1 MPSHGTRRYKN
12 HRQVIFF
19 RQKISILSFYSNTT
33 FFLCFLS
40 LSTRMRSTAPERH
53 LPSIA
58 LVLTQAAA
66 SGRSNRLRYHPYS
79 QNPSSSA
86 NQDGHMVDP
95 PLALRLC
102 SVLSFL

>member
-1 MPSHGTRRYKN
+1 
-12 HRQVIFF
+12 
-19 RQKISILSFYSNTT
+19 
-33 FFLCFLS
+33 
-40 LSTRMRSTAPERH
+40 MRSTAPERH

-102 SVLSFL
+102 SVLSFLMLIVVQNRVDYRDDVPFAPSTSSVCH